1 MREYLL
7 KRMLL
12 MVPTLFLVTIFVFLM
27 VHLLPGDTVLQMLEG
42 DAYADTVEALR
53 RELGLDRP
61 MHLQYLEWM
70 GRLLQ
75 GDLGRSLWTKESI
88 LLEYARRFPVTI
100 ELALLTV
107 IVSVT
112 FGVGVG
118 VLSAVRQES
127 WLDYG
132 GRVVAIMALAMPFF
146 WLAILVVVLPAI
158 YFRWTPLWTYV
169 PLSVDPLENLKI
181 MIFPALVFGVSRAGP
196 IMRIMRSSMLE
207 VQRQD
212 YIRTAW
218 AKGLPEHRV
227 IFKHAIKNALIPAVS
242 ILGLQIHFY
251 LGGSVIIES
260 IFRLPG
266 VGHFFFE
273 ALIRRDYPVVQS
285 VNLFFATF
293 TLLLDLIVDFT
304 YAYLDPRIRYR

>member
-7 KRMLL
+7 KRVLL
-12 MVPTLFLVTIFVFLM
+12 MIPTVFLVTIMVFLM
-27 VHLLPGDTVLQMLEG
+27 HRMLPGDVVIQMLEG
-42 DAYADTVEALR
+42 YAYADNVETLR
-53 RELGLDRP
+53 RELGLDKP
-61 MHLQYLEWM
+61 IHVQYFDWM
-70 GRLLQ
+70 GGLLR

-88 LLEYARRFPVTI
+88 LLEYARRFPVTL

-107 IVSVT
+107 VVSVT

-169 PLSVDPLENLKI
+169 SPTDDLLQNLKI

-218 AKGLPEHRV
+218 AKGLPERGV
-227 IFKHAIKNALIPAVS
+227 IFKHAIKNALIPVVS

-251 LGGSVIIES
+251 LGGSVIVES

-285 VNLFFATF
+285 INLFFATF
-293 TLLLDLIVDFT
+293 TLLLNLIVDFT

>member
-1 MREYLL
+1 MREYFL
-7 KRMLL
+7 KRVLL
-12 MVPTLFLVTIFVFLM
+12 MVPTLLLVTLGVFLM
-27 VHLLPGDTVLQMLEG
+27 MRLLPGDVVIQMLEG
-42 DAYADTVEALR
+42 YAYADTVEALR
-53 RELGLDRP
+53 RELGLDGAA
-61 MHLQYLEWM
+61 HVQYLEWM
-70 GRLLQ
+70 GGLLRA
-75 GDLGRSLWTKESI
+75 DLGHSLWTKESI
-88 LLEYARRFPVTI
+88 LVEFARRFPVTL
-100 ELALLTV
+100 ELALLTMV
-107 IVSVT
+107 ISVS
-112 FGVGVG
+112 FGLGVGV
-118 VLSAVRQES
+118 VSAVRQET
-127 WLDYG
+127 WIDYA
-132 GRVVAIMALAMPFF
+132 GRGVAILALAMPFF

-169 PLSVDPLENLKI
+169 PLTTDPAENLKI
-181 MIFPALVFGVSRAGP
+181 MIFPAAVFGVSRAGP

-218 AKGLPEHRV
+218 AKGLPERGV
-227 IFKHAIKNALIPAVS
+227 ILKHAIKNALIPVVS

-266 VGHFFFE
+266 MGQFFFE

-285 VNLFFATF
+285 INLIGAVFA
-293 TLLLDLIVDFT
+293 LLLNLIVDFS